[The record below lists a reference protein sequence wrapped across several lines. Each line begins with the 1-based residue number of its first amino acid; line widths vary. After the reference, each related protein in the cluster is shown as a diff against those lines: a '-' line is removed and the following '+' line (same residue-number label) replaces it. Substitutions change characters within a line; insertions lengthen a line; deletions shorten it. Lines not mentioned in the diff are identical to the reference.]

1 MFFASFSFPTQS
13 VYAES
18 SKVDM
23 IITANQT
30 YIYEEADFESEKKEI
45 LSHKTIVIANMET
58 DEIVVSYDSYNNK
71 FVYVEYQEITG
82 YVYSGYITRYYESQK
97 EYPVFN
103 AKVSSKNTVVYKYE
117 NSKYVKTNLKLKK
130 GHKLYLYEGYNK
142 DKEFTKVCFVLDDN
156 VYDNS
161 LEFYY
166 IKTTDISPNGVNPM
180 LFVGISVF
188 LALIGIIFALL
199 FIKKKRPLK
208 LKKKKAWVKVK
219 VVKNFDE
226 KK

>member
-1 MFFASFSFPTQS
+1 MLFASFSFPNYS
-13 VYAES
+13 AYAET

-23 IITANQT
+23 IITANQA
-30 YIYEEADFESEKKEI
+30 YIYEEANFESEKIET
-45 LSHKTIVIANMET
+45 LSHKSIVVAKKEN
-58 DEIVVSYDSYNNK
+58 DEIVVNYDAYNNK
-71 FVYVEYQEITG
+71 FVYVEYQEKTG

-103 AKVSSKNTVVYKYE
+103 AKVNSKNTRVYKYE
-117 NSKYVKTNLKLKK
+117 NGKYIKTNIKLEK
-130 GHKLYLYEGYNK
+130 GHKLYLYEGYDK
-142 DKEFTKVCFVLDDN
+142 DEEYTKVCFVLDDN

-161 LEFYY
+161 LEFYF
-166 IKTTDISPNGVNPM
+166 IKTEDISPNGINPM
-180 LFVGISVF
+180 LFVGISAF
-188 LALIGIIFALL
+188 LAIIGIILALM